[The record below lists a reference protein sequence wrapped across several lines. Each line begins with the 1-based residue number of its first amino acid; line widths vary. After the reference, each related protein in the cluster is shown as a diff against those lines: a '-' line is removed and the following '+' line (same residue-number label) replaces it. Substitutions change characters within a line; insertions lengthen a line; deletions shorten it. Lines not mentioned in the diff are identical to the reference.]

1 MSLLTKN
8 DCINAI
14 ALAKRAEVA
23 RSYLLDIIEDHKK
36 DLLDQFIGIQVDFD
50 EDFVELLP
58 IKRRFDVLITLK
70 DMIDSHINNGKV
82 AEKMI
87 SKFDK

>member
-14 ALAKRAEVA
+14 SLAKRAEAA

-36 DLLDQFIGIQVDFD
+36 DLLNQFITIEVDFD

-70 DMIDSHINNGKV
+70 DMIESHINDGKV